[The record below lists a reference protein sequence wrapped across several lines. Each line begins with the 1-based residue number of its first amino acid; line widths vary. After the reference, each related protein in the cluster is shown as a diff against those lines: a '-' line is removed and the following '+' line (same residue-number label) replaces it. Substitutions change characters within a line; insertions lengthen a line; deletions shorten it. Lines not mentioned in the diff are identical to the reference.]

1 MEIITEQNGNALSMH
16 LTGRVDTITSAA
28 FEKAVDGL
36 PAEITDLV
44 LDMKGVEY
52 VSSAGL
58 RVLLGAQKLMNKRG
72 SMKLVNVCET
82 VMDVLEMT
90 GFVDILDIE

>member
-1 MEIITEQNGNALSMH
+1 MTMH
-16 LTGRVDTITSAA
+16 LTGRIDTITSAD
-28 FEKAVDGL
+28 FEKAVEGL
-36 PAEITDLV
+36 SADVTDLV